1 MEVVGRESKG
11 HDMTELPPKP
21 SRDELTERA
30 ARVRL
35 LVFDVDGV
43 LTDGGLYY
51 GGDGEVMKRFDVKDG
66 HGLVMARLA
75 GLRTAILTAR
85 SSSIV
90 EVRGRELGLAAVLQG
105 RKDKAAGFR
114 ELLAQLEVSPQEC
127 AYMGDD
133 LNDLGPLGLAGLSA
147 CPADAAPEVRQAVH
161 YVARSRGGHG
171 AARELV
177 ELCLRG
183 SGRWEATVQHM
194 RDPDALQAV
203 KL

>member
-1 MEVVGRESKG
+1 
-11 HDMTELPPKP
+11 MTDLPPKP
-21 SRDELTERA
+21 NRDELTERA

-51 GGDGEVMKRFDVKDG
+51 GDGGEVMKRFDVKDG

-75 GLRTAILTAR
+75 GLRTALLTAR

-90 EVRGRELGLAAVLQG
+90 EVRGRELGLSAIFQG
-105 RKDKAAGFR
+105 RKDKSAGLD
-114 ELLAQLEVSPQEC
+114 ELLSQLGATPEEC

-133 LNDLGPLGLAGLSA
+133 LNDLGPLSRVGLSA
-147 CPADAAPEVRQAVH
+147 CPADAALEVRQEVH
-161 YVARSRGGHG
+161 YIARNRGGHG

-177 ELCLRG
+177 ELCLRAAG
-183 SGRWEATVQHM
+183 HWEATVRQM
-194 RDPDALQAV
+194 KAAEALQAV

>member
-1 MEVVGRESKG
+1 
-11 HDMTELPPKP
+11 MTELPPKP

-43 LTDGGLYY
+43 LTEGGLYY
-51 GGDGEVMKRFDVKDG
+51 GEHGEVMKRFDVKDG

-75 GLRTAILTAR
+75 GLRTALLTAR

-105 RKDKAAGFR
+105 RKNKAAGFR
-114 ELLAQLEVSPQEC
+114 ELLAQLEVPAQEC

-133 LNDLGPLGLAGLSA
+133 LNDLGPLGQAGLSA
-147 CPADAAPEVRQAVH
+147 CPADAAPEVRQEVH
-161 YVARSRGGHG
+161 YVARNRGGHG

-177 ELCLRG
+177 ELCLKA
-183 SGRWEATVQHM
+183 SGRWETTVQHM
-194 RDPDALQAV
+194 RDPDAPQAV

>member
-1 MEVVGRESKG
+1 
-11 HDMTELPPKP
+11 MTELPPKP

-30 ARVRL
+30 SRVRL
-35 LVFDVDGV
+35 LIFDVDGV

-51 GGDGEVMKRFDVKDG
+51 GGDGELMKRFDVKDG

-85 SSSIV
+85 TSSIV
-90 EVRGRELGLAAVLQG
+90 EVRGLELGVTSVLQG
-105 RKDKAAGFR
+105 RKNKLAGFR
-114 ELLAQLEVSPQEC
+114 ELLAQLEVPAGEC

-133 LNDLGPLGLAGLSA
+133 VNDLGPLGLAGLSA
-147 CPADAAPEVRQAVH
+147 CPADAAPEVRQEVH

-177 ELCLRG
+177 ELCLKA

>member
-1 MEVVGRESKG
+1 
-11 HDMTELPPKP
+11 MTELPPKP

-43 LTDGGLYY
+43 LTEGGLYY
-51 GGDGEVMKRFDVKDG
+51 GEHGEVMKRFDVKDG

-75 GLRTAILTAR
+75 GVRTALLTAR

-90 EVRGRELGLAAVLQG
+90 EVRGRELGVAAVFQG
-105 RKDKAAGFR
+105 RKNKVAGFH
-114 ELLAQLEVSPQEC
+114 ELLAQLELPPEQC

-147 CPADAAPEVRQAVH
+147 CPADAAAEVRQEVH
-161 YVARSRGGHG
+161 YVARNRGGRG

-177 ELCLRG
+177 ELCLKA
-183 SGRWEATVQHM
+183 SGRWEAAVQHM